1 MNTFVLAGSVGCAL
15 LMYAAL
21 TRPKSVLYAA
31 VFFLPWRG
39 LDPYFFLGLSFPRIL
54 IAVVGLATIAH
65 LTKSRNAVK
74 APISAALLI
83 FIFYSVAISLAR
95 APFLPHMDVAGG
107 EMRAPTNRALLQ
119 IVYFLVILVVPL
131 FVYPIH
137 FKVERDCTKV
147 VKVFLISL
155 ISLAV
160 LGWIQLG
167 IWYVTGFNPF
177 PVGLIP
183 SFFGKFQPA
192 DAGFAMAG
200 MDLHRMCSLGGEPKD
215 LGQAF
220 AIGLF
225 VVQAILACGVPT
237 KQERRLR
244 WCWLFL
250 FFSLVVTYSTS
261 AAFLWGIGTALEVIV
276 LLLKPG
282 LSNGFARALRNAYMV
297 VLIGATVLIVS
308 LSYFGVSTLS
318 VRQIATG
325 RTIDRMGLEDF
336 DQAALGFLEQN
347 PDWMIFGTGM
357 GNVHL
362 YANEFL
368 SADAAPYASGT
379 VFRPKTGL
387 LRMASEIGLV
397 GIVLWLVAFFSQL
410 RKLLP
415 ASLFAKRRTTNSYPT
430 QFSGP
435 LVIAL
440 VALAGGSLAVSIDEF
455 LYPALALAVALT
467 YSMQSASFRSTSR
480 FYFVKDPR
488 DLRPAVNSAS
498 GQLSATNS

>member
-1 MNTFVLAGSVGCAL
+1 MSTLAITASAACAL
-15 LMYAAL
+15 LLFAAL
-21 TRPKSVLYAA
+21 TYPKSVLYAA
-31 VFFLPWRG
+31 IFFLPWRG
-39 LDPYFFLGLSFPRIL
+39 LDPYFFLGLSLPRIL

-65 LTKSRNAVK
+65 LAKSRNALK

-119 IVYFLVILVVPL
+119 IVYFLVILVIPL
-131 FVYPIH
+131 FVYPVH

-177 PVGLIP
+177 PIGLIP
-183 SFFGKFQPA
+183 SFFGKFQTA

-200 MDLHRMCSLGGEPKD
+200 IDLHRMCSLGGEPKD

-261 AAFLWGIGTALEVIV
+261 ATFLWGIGTGLEVIV

-282 LSNGFARALRNAYMV
+282 ISSGFGRALRNAYMV
-297 VLIGATVLIVS
+297 ALIGAAVLIVS
-308 LSYFGVSTLS
+308 LSYFAVSTRS

-362 YANEFL
+362 HANSFL
-368 SADAAPYASGT
+368 SADAATYASGT

-387 LRMASEIGLV
+387 LRMASEIGVV
-397 GIVLWLVAFFSQL
+397 GIVLWLVGFFSQL
-410 RKLLP
+410 RNLLN
-415 ASLFAKRRTTNSYPT
+415 ASRLGRRGRTNSDLANFT
-430 QFSGP
+430 GP
-435 LVIAL
+435 LVIVV
-440 VALAGGSLAVSIDEF
+440 VAVAGGNLAVSMDEF
-455 LYPALALAVALT
+455 LYAALALSVAVT
-467 YSMQSASFRSTSR
+467 SSMQSLTFGSASMLYSLKRQGN
-480 FYFVKDPR
+480 
-488 DLRPAVNSAS
+488 LRPVPAAPDVS
-498 GQLSATNS
+498 